1 MLLTTAKKNSVIL
14 IIFPSKP
21 DVHPA
26 EWIWSP
32 PIIQEYLWNQVN
44 QILLLSWEKS
54 YLSEKVSIFQLT
66 ISYFLFFHL
75 PQLKLRPYK
84 ELRQVEQ
91 WPPTDT
97 HALNLNIEIWQRD
110 LADVTKLM
118 DLKVGRL
125 SWWAPSTSINF
136 SKPKNSLWLES
147 ESYSRQKRRQ
157 EKFKAWEGHKLSLLT
172 SEGEVGQ
179 RECGQPWNLSRSSPR
194 LQKAKQWAS
203 VHSHMEQN
211 SAKNLSEIGSRFI
224 HKDSRKKYSP
234 SNIYISALKDS
245 TEKQAKDPRFWLVEL
260 WDDTWVLFWVTK
272 VIVICYG
279 GSRKLVQAP
288 GNRDAPIS
296 SHPSMPEAWVMV
308 ITKQWS
314 LVQTSSLFQ
323 AR

>member
-211 SAKNLSEIGSRFI
+211 SAK
-224 HKDSRKKYSP
+224 
-234 SNIYISALKDS
+234 
-245 TEKQAKDPRFWLVEL
+245 
-260 WDDTWVLFWVTK
+260 TWV
-272 VIVICYG
+272 
-279 GSRKLVQAP
+279 KLEADSSIKTPERNTVP
-288 GNRDAPIS
+288 PIS
-296 SHPSMPEAWVMV
+296 
-308 ITKQWS
+308 T
-314 LVQTSSLFQ
+314 FQ
-323 AR
+323 PWKTLQRNKPRIPDSDLQNCEMIHGYYFESPKL